1 MLYILYGEDDYSL
14 QKYLNELKKGVGE
27 ESVLAPNTTELDGAQ
42 VTVNQIRSVCE
53 VVPFLAD
60 KRLVIINGLMERFDP
75 KGKGGKRSVPTSY
88 GIPHAIG
95 TLSSQQSART
105 EDPSTS
111 LGASPS
117 DSAPS
122 TSSGQ
127 VGAKAF
133 ADYLPKIP
141 ESTIVILVDGVPDK
155 KARDKNPLLADLAD
169 KAKIVVFPALKDR
182 ELQAWIQ
189 RRVAERGGNISEGA
203 VSLLAKTV
211 GGNLWTMSNEI
222 DKLIAYA
229 TGRQIVESDI
239 NYLVAEARETSIF
252 TLVDAIVEF
261 RGNVA
266 QEWLEKLLQK
276 GASTSYVLTML
287 ARQVNLIVRAK
298 EMKRHGKSMADIRSQ
313 LNITQEFVMNKVLE
327 QSGRYTYERLKEVYH
342 KLLETDIA
350 IKTGKYEGELALN
363 MLVAE
368 LCQRPRQY
376 A

>member
-14 QKYLNELKKGVGE
+14 QQYLKELKKGVGE

-75 KGKGGKRSVPTSY
+75 KGRPAKGKPAQDKH
-88 GIPHAIG
+88 IH
-95 TLSSQQSART
+95 T
-105 EDPSTS
+105 EDNKLFS
-111 LGASPS
+111 
-117 DSAPS
+117 
-122 TSSGQ
+122 
-127 VGAKAF
+127 
-133 ADYLPKIP
+133 DYLPK
-141 ESTIVILVDGVPDK
+141 LPDK
-155 KARDKNPLLADLAD
+155 KARDKNPLLSALSD
-169 KAKIVVFPALKDR
+169 KAKIIVFPALKDR

-189 RRVAERGGNISEGA
+189 KRVAERGGTMSDGA
-203 VSLLAKTV
+203 ASLLAKTV

-229 TGRQIVESDI
+229 HLPESAKDGGQATGRQIVESDI
-239 NYLVAEARETSIF
+239 NHLVSEARETSIF
-252 TLVDAIVEF
+252 SLVDAIVEF
-261 RGNVA
+261 RANVA

-298 EMKRHGKSMADIRSQ
+298 EMKRHGKATADIRSQ
-313 LNITQEFVMNKVLE
+313 LNITQEFVMSKVLE
-327 QSGRYTYERLKEVYH
+327 QSSRYTYERLKEVYH

>member
-1 MLYILYGEDDYSL
+1 MFPVTYMLYILYGEDDYSL
-14 QKYLNELKKGVGE
+14 QQYLNDLKKSVGDE
-27 ESVLAPNTTELDGAQ
+27 TVLAANTTELDGAQ
-42 VTVNQIRSVCE
+42 VTVNQIRAVCE
-53 VVPFLAD
+53 VVPFMAD

-75 KGKGGKRSVPTSY
+75 KPKTSKGKS
-88 GIPHAIG
+88 G
-95 TLSSQQSART
+95 TPAKT
-105 EDPSTS
+105 EDHNPSTS
-111 LGASPS
+111 LGASP
-117 DSAPS
+117 
-122 TSSGQ
+122 
-127 VGAKAF
+127 F

-141 ESTIVILVDGVPDK
+141 GSTILVLVDRPPERDK
-155 KARDKNPLLADLAD
+155 KARDKNPLLSALSD

-182 ELQAWIQ
+182 ELQSWIQ
-189 RRVAERGGNISEGA
+189 KGVAGRGGNIAPGA
-203 VSLLAKTV
+203 IELLARTV
-211 GGNLWTMSNEI
+211 GGNLWIMSNEI

-229 TGRQIVESDI
+229 HLPESAKDGGQAAGRQIVESDI
-239 NYLVAEARETSIF
+239 ERLVAEARETSIF
-252 TLVDAIVEF
+252 SLVDAIVEF
-261 RGNVA
+261 RANVA

-287 ARQVNLIVRAK
+287 ARQVNMVVRAK
-298 EMKRHGKSMADIRSQ
+298 EMRRQGKSMQEIRTQ
-313 LNITQEFVMNKVLE
+313 LNITQEFVLNRVLE